1 MFILK
6 RLTIVALSGD
16 DDKRVI
22 MENGISTVA
31 HGHYKILE
39 STLTRSETAVVAQD
53 KSIRPTECSR
63 VIVLGLGLAYS
74 SLCGGNF

>member
-53 KSIRPTECSR
+53 KISDQQN
-63 VIVLGLGLAYS
+63 VVVLLFSVWDLHI
-74 SLCGGNF
+74 LVFCGGNS